1 MTILAATLPQPHSR
15 VAPKQATTNDRSP
28 HSHSSRSHS
37 PCLYLH
43 LFFSLLI
50 SRCLFSFIVFLLFA
64 WRGICLFVVA
74 VVWGP
79 GPNKQQRRRLPVCC
93 LLSAWHFSRFANHPQ
108 KHALNSDI
116 AQLRPLL
123 RSFPASSTPAPLAG
137 SACGWGAY
145 LRRVHCAKLL
155 CTWHNSRNP
164 RGALNS
170 PCDWCW
176 FTATRPR
183 SILAVFTFSSTCPS
197 ADNITWR
204 RPLDA
209 PYDDDDGDGSWQ
221 QTQQTTAAMPK
232 VAFSTT
238 NQGDWTS
245 R

>member
-1 MTILAATLPQPHSR
+1 MTILAATLPQPQCHSR

-28 HSHSSRSHS
+28 HSHSPRSHS

-74 VVWGP
+74 AVVVWGP

-123 RSFPASSTPAPLAG
+123 TSFPASPTPAPRWLSMWVRRLPEACTLREIALHMAQLAQ
-137 SACGWGAY
+137 S
-145 LRRVHCAKLL
+145 
-155 CTWHNSRNP
+155 SR
-164 RGALNS
+164 
-170 PCDWCW
+170 C
-176 FTATRPR
+176 
-183 SILAVFTFSSTCPS
+183 IELAV
-197 ADNITWR
+197 
-204 RPLDA
+204 
-209 PYDDDDGDGSWQ
+209 
-221 QTQQTTAAMPK
+221 
-232 VAFSTT
+232 
-238 NQGDWTS
+238 
-245 R
+245 